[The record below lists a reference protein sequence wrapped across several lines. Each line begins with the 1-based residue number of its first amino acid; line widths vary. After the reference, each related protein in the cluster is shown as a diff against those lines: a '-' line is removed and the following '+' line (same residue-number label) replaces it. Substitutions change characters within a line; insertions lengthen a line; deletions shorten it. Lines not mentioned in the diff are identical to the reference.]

1 MFLLLVIVAMVIVLG
16 VLAIPVIAD
25 IDVTDALDDE
35 FVATTLWEVLPTIY
49 NQVFLTHP
57 ILSELEN
64 TPWRTE
70 RAGGGRIRSSLRTGK
85 NTSFS
90 TFDKGSVMTPKPY
103 PMLNWCYW
111 NYKQGAGDV
120 MIDWVTEREQAGSGN
135 IFDLMEQRVEGLID
149 GIREEMNTMLW
160 SALVGNAGMDMNGMQ
175 LLLPTDPRTGVIAGL
190 SRADHFWW
198 RNCYW
203 DNTALSFQ
211 PHPTESGLGVP
222 VDVGAFGV
230 IGTGYSTALKR
241 MGTMINNCAQ
251 GESLSDYFIITD
263 QMTYEQYIDSVQHM
277 KNFRINYESNADAV
291 QYNFGNALFRG
302 IPIRFDSYDA
312 PTGEMRI
319 INKKY
324 MRLISDSGA
333 WMTWTEERKPYNQ
346 FVKVRY
352 LLLRGQLIMLVPRK
366 HAVLQGIT
374 AWA

>member
-1 MFLLLVIVAMVIVLG
+1 MFLDFAGLALLVMT
-16 VLAIPVIAD
+16 
-25 IDVTDALDDE
+25 DVPITDQLDDE
-35 FVATTLWEVLPTIY
+35 RVATCLDEVLPVIY

-57 ILSELEN
+57 ILSELED

-70 RAGGGRIRSSLRTGK
+70 RPGGARIRSSLRTGK
-85 NTSFS
+85 NTSFR
-90 TFDKGSVMTPKPY
+90 TFDKGSVMTPRPY

-120 MIDWVTEREQAGSGN
+120 MIDWVTEREQSGEGN

-160 SALVGNAGMDMNGMQ
+160 SSLVGNMGMDMNGMQ
-175 LLLPTDPRTGVIAGL
+175 LLLPTDPRTGVLAGL
-190 SRADHFWW
+190 NRADHFWW

-203 DNTALSFQ
+203 DNTALSYQ

-230 IGTGYSTALKR
+230 IATGYSTVIKR
-241 MGTMINNCAQ
+241 MGTMLNNCAQ
-251 GESLSDYFIITD
+251 GEDLRDYFIITD
-263 QMTYEQYIDSVQHM
+263 QLTYEQYEDSPQHM
-277 KNFRINYESNADAV
+277 NNFRINYASGDTAV
-291 QYNFGNALFRG
+291 KWNFGNALFRG
-302 IPIRFDSYDA
+302 VPIRYDSYDA

-324 MRLISDSGA
+324 MRLITDSGA
-333 WMTWTEERKPYNQ
+333 WMMWTDERSPYNQ